1 MATVF
6 SPNQED
12 EEKKNLNQPQQVTNP
27 GVVGPQS
34 SASSAGA
41 APVQAQPQGAGT
53 SSGRFGNITNYIKAN
68 QNFNKEGGGLAGK
81 VAGNIQKQGDEVT
94 KNVAAAVNN
103 FNAQA
108 TGQVKQA
115 QEGATFV
122 NQAVLD
128 PTKFAQN
135 DADVAKF
142 QNTLN
147 AEYTGPKSLMDL
159 EGRQNQGVLQSQAN
173 TLTSNVNA
181 GQTEKGRYSLLR
193 NMFNKPSYTSGQQN
207 LDNLI
212 IQGNKDQLK
221 TLQNTRNISGKVN
234 QNLNQNLNQTSDLGQ
249 KSVVDVEAF
258 KNQSRDALGKAIT
271 TRDSDLAAAAVKAQA
286 DRESQIEGIK
296 QALREGKAT
305 SNVLGDLGLK
315 VGDNTYGLDLASML
329 SPSQLAA
336 TRQNVGKDTDY
347 ANIQALAKLSGN
359 ALTPELSKIIESY
372 KATNPEQFSK
382 EALYSTNPEIV
393 KQAITDRKIEYGNK
407 VQDVIKNINNNQ
419 NFLYGGTNST
429 DPNDIIAK
437 LRENIAIERGAA
449 YGQRDFLIKQ
459 MEDNISALQNIVQKY
474 SPYQTIGGG
483 GTAVLTNPNNASS
496 LPAGSIPRGGAR

>member
-34 SASSAGA
+34 SAPTA
-41 APVQAQPQGAGT
+41 APSAPVGGGT

-94 KNVAAAVNN
+94 KNVASAVNN
-103 FNAQA
+103 FKEQAQ
-108 TGQVKQA
+108 GQVGQV
-115 QEGATFV
+115 QEGATLAAEAVKDPSSFV
-122 NQAVLD
+122 
-128 PTKFAQN
+128 QN
-135 DADVAKF
+135 DSNVAKV
-142 QNTLN
+142 QNTLG
-147 AEYTGPKSLMDL
+147 AEYTGPKTLMDL
-159 EGRQNQGVLQSQAN
+159 EGRQNQGVLQSQAD
-173 TLTSNVNA
+173 TLTGNVNL

-193 NMFNKPSYTSGQQN
+193 NMFNKPSYTAGQQN

-221 TLQNTRNISGKVN
+221 TLQNTRNISGQVN
-234 QNLNQNLNQTSDLGQ
+234 QNLNQNLTQTSDLGQ
-249 KSVVDVEAF
+249 KSVADVEAF
-258 KNQSRDALGKAIT
+258 KKQSRDALSKAIT

-315 VGDNTYGLDLASML
+315 AGDNTYGLDLASML
-329 SPSQLAA
+329 TPSQLAA

-372 KATNPEQFSK
+372 KATSPEEFSK
-382 EALYSTNPEIV
+382 QALYSTNPEVV
-393 KQAITDRKIEYGNK
+393 KQAISDRKIEYGNK
-407 VQDVIKNINNNQ
+407 VQDVIKNINDNQ
-419 NFLYGGTNST
+419 NFLYGGTAST
-429 DPNDIIAK
+429 DPNDIISK

-449 YGQRDFLIKQ
+449 YGQREFLIKQ

-483 GTAVLTNPNNASS
+483 GTAVLTNPNNPTA
-496 LPAGSIPRGGAR
+496 LPIDSIPRGGAR